1 MNSLTLCMRE
11 SPCSLINM
19 IKKIYLLNSL
29 KRLGLFSFLGLVL
42 FATSCER
49 PENDLGSEL
58 LPNEDGLTALQTD
71 TVTIIATTVQ
81 EDSIRTD
88 ELSSV
93 MLGNYIDPI
102 LGSTTASFNT
112 QVRLSTTSPE
122 FPDAPIID
130 SVVLALVYTGDFY
143 GRLAKQQI
151 FVHELTEDLE
161 NDSAYYTNTK
171 HTYNTAN
178 EVKSGWDMYN
188 FRPEDLVIVGTDSVV
203 PQLRIHLKESLGQKL
218 LGATEDQL
226 SSNDNFLEFFKGLRV
241 SPGFADACVAN
252 FDLIDSDSKLSVY
265 YRYDNA
271 GVEDTTFY
279 NFNITSECSY
289 YTQVTH
295 NRTGTALAPLDSGV
309 EVDGDVMT
317 YIQAAGSMKTLLEF
331 PYLSDFEAIENKS
344 INRAELRIPFDD
356 SYRFTAQTNM
366 FLVYLDE
373 EGDYNLL
380 PDQVLGSIGG
390 SANFTDDYYSF
401 NISLYMQKV
410 LNGEITS
417 QGLYLISKNAGV
429 SANRCAL
436 HGPNHTP
443 GSPSENMR
451 LILTFSY

>member
-1 MNSLTLCMRE
+1 MRE

-29 KRLGLFSFLGLVL
+29 KRLGLFSFLGLAL

-161 NDSAYYTNTK
+161 NDSAYYTNTM
-171 HTYNTAN
+171 HAYNTAN

>member
-1 MNSLTLCMRE
+1 MRE
-11 SPCSLINM
+11 RPCSLINM
-19 IKKIYLLNSL
+19 IKKIYLINSL
-29 KRLGLFSFLGLVL
+29 KQLGLFSFLGLLL
-42 FATSCER
+42 FATSCKR

-71 TVTIIATTVQ
+71 TLTIIATTVQ

-122 FPDAPIID
+122 FPETFIID
-130 SVVLALVYTGDFY
+130 SVVLGLVYTGDFY

-151 FVHELTEDLE
+151 FVNELTEDLE
-161 NDSAYYTNTK
+161 NDSTYYTNTK
-171 HTYNTAN
+171 HEYNKAN
-178 EVKSGWDMYN
+178 EVKSGWNLYD

-203 PQLRIHLKESLGQKL
+203 PQLRIHLNEALGQKL
-218 LGATEDQL
+218 LTATDDQL
-226 SSNDNFLEFFKGLRV
+226 SSNENFLEFFKGLRV

-265 YRYDNA
+265 YRYDNG
-271 GVEDTTFY
+271 GVEDTTY
-279 NFNITSECSY
+279 YHFNITSECSY
-289 YTQVTH
+289 YTHVEH
-295 NRTGTALAPLDSGV
+295 NRSGTSVASLDSDID
-309 EVDGDVMT
+309 VDGDVMT
-317 YIQAAGSMKTLLEF
+317 YIQAAGSMKTLIEF
-331 PYLSDFEAIENKS
+331 PYLSDFDDIENKS
-344 INRAELRIPFDD
+344 INRAELRIPFED
-356 SYRFTAQTNM
+356 SDRYLPQSNM

-373 EGDYNLL
+373 DGDYNLL

-429 SANRCAL
+429 SVNRCVL

-443 GSPSENMR
+443 GTPSENMR

>member
-1 MNSLTLCMRE
+1 
-11 SPCSLINM
+11 M

-29 KRLGLFSFLGLVL
+29 KRLGLFSFLGLAL

-161 NDSAYYTNTK
+161 NDSAYYTNTM
-171 HTYNTAN
+171 HAYNTAN

>member
-1 MNSLTLCMRE
+1 MTKKI
-11 SPCSLINM
+11 SLIN
-19 IKKIYLLNSL
+19 SL
-29 KRLGLFSFLGLVL
+29 KQLGLFSFLGLVL
-42 FATSCER
+42 FASSCKR

-71 TVTIIATTVQ
+71 SITIVATTVR

-102 LGSTTASFNT
+102 LGMTTASFNT

-130 SVVLALVYTGDFY
+130 SVVLSLVYTGNFY
-143 GRLAKQQI
+143 GKLAKQQL

-161 NDSAYYTNTK
+161 NDSAYYTNRK
-171 HTYNTAN
+171 HAHSSNN
-178 EVKSGWDMYN
+178 EVKMGWDTYN

-203 PQLRIHLKESLGQKL
+203 PQLRIHLDEALGQKL
-218 LGATEDQL
+218 LSATNDQL
-226 SSNDNFLEFFKGLRV
+226 SSNANFLEFFKGLNVR
-241 SPGFADACVAN
+241 PGFEDACIAN

-265 YRYDNA
+265 YRYDNS
-271 GVEDTTFY
+271 GVEDTTY
-279 NFNITSECSY
+279 YHFNITSECAY
-289 YTQVTH
+289 YTQVEH
-295 NRTGTALAPLDSGV
+295 NRAGTALAPIDADID
-309 EVDGDVMT
+309 VDGDVMT
-317 YIQAAGSMKTLLEF
+317 YVQAGGSVKTLIEF
-331 PYLSDFEAIENKS
+331 PHISDFDAIENKS
-344 INRAELRIPFDD
+344 INRAELRIPFED
-356 SYRFTAQTNM
+356 SYRYEPQSNM

-373 EGDYNLL
+373 DGDYNLL

-390 SANFTDDYYSF
+390 SGNFTSDYYTF
-401 NISLYMQKV
+401 NISLYVQKL

-429 SANRCAL
+429 SVNRCIL

-443 GSPSENMR
+443 DTPSANMR

>member
-1 MNSLTLCMRE
+1 MRE
-11 SPCSLINM
+11 RPCSLINM

-29 KRLGLFSFLGLVL
+29 KQLRLFSFLGLVL

-102 LGSTTASFNT
+102 LGSSSASFNT

-161 NDSAYYTNTK
+161 NDSTYYTNTK
-171 HTYNTAN
+171 HTFNQSN
-178 EVKSGWDMYN
+178 EVKSGWDIYK
-188 FRPEDLVIVGTDSVV
+188 FGPEDLVIVGTDSVV

-218 LGATEDQL
+218 LGATDDQL
-226 SSNDNFLEFFKGLRV
+226 SSNDNFLEFFKGLHV
-241 SPGFADACVAN
+241 SSGFADACVAN

-289 YTQVTH
+289 YTQVEH
-295 NRTGTALAPLDSGV
+295 NRAGTALAPLDSDIG
-309 EVDGDVMT
+309 VDGDIMT

-331 PYLSDFEAIENKS
+331 PYLSDFDAIENKS
-344 INRAELRIPFDD
+344 INRAELRIPFEDD
-356 SYRFTAQTNM
+356 GRFEPQSNM

-373 EGDYNLL
+373 NGDYKLL
-380 PDQVLGSIGG
+380 PDQLLGSIGG

-401 NISLYMQKV
+401 NISLYLQKV
-410 LNGEITS
+410 LNREITS
-417 QGLYLISKNAGV
+417 EGLYLISKNAGV
-429 SANRCAL
+429 SVTRCAL
-436 HGPNHTP
+436 HGPNYSP
-443 GSPSENMR
+443 SAPSENMR

>member
-1 MNSLTLCMRE
+1 
-11 SPCSLINM
+11 M

-29 KRLGLFSFLGLVL
+29 KRLGLFSFLGLAL

-49 PENDLGSEL
+49 PENDLGSDL

-93 MLGNYIDPI
+93 MLGSYFDPI
-102 LGSTTASFNT
+102 VGSTTASFNT

-161 NDSAYYTNTK
+161 NDSAYYTNTM

>member
-1 MNSLTLCMRE
+1 
-11 SPCSLINM
+11 M

-93 MLGNYIDPI
+93 MLGSYFDPI
-102 LGSTTASFNT
+102 VGSTTASFNT

-161 NDSAYYTNTK
+161 NDSAYYTNTM

>member
-1 MNSLTLCMRE
+1 
-11 SPCSLINM
+11 M

-49 PENDLGSEL
+49 PENDLGSDL

-356 SYRFTAQTNM
+356 SYRFTTQTNM
-366 FLVYLDE
+366 FLVYLDQ

-390 SANFTDDYYSF
+390 SANFTDDYYTF

-429 SANRCAL
+429 SVNRCAL
-436 HGPNHTP
+436 HGPNHSP
-443 GSPSENMR
+443 GTPSENMR

>member
-1 MNSLTLCMRE
+1 
-11 SPCSLINM
+11 M

-71 TVTIIATTVQ
+71 TLTLIATTVQ

-93 MLGNYIDPI
+93 MLGSYIDPI

-178 EVKSGWDMYN
+178 EVKSGWDIYN

>member
-1 MNSLTLCMRE
+1 
-11 SPCSLINM
+11 M

-29 KRLGLFSFLGLVL
+29 KRLGLFSFLGLAL

-161 NDSAYYTNTK
+161 NDSAYYTNTM

>member
-1 MNSLTLCMRE
+1 
-11 SPCSLINM
+11 M

-49 PENDLGSEL
+49 PENDLGSDL

-93 MLGNYIDPI
+93 MLGSYFDPI
-102 LGSTTASFNT
+102 VGSTTASFNT

-161 NDSAYYTNTK
+161 NDSAYYTNTM

>member
-1 MNSLTLCMRE
+1 
-11 SPCSLINM
+11 M

-29 KRLGLFSFLGLVL
+29 KQLGLFSFLGLVL
-42 FATSCER
+42 FATSCKR

-71 TVTIIATTVQ
+71 TITIIATTVQ

-102 LGSTTASFNT
+102 LGSTRASFNT
-112 QVRLSTTSPE
+112 QVRLSTTSPD
-122 FPDAPIID
+122 FPESFIID
-130 SVVLALVYTGDFY
+130 SVVLGLVYTGDFY
-143 GRLAKQQI
+143 GKLAKQQI

-161 NDSAYYTNTK
+161 NDSTYYTNTK
-171 HTYNTAN
+171 HIYNITN
-178 EVKSGWDMYN
+178 EVKSGWNTYD
-188 FRPEDLVIVGTDSVV
+188 FRPEDLVIVGTDSVI
-203 PQLRIHLKESLGQKL
+203 PQLRIHLNEALGQKL
-218 LGATEDQL
+218 LTATDDQL
-226 SSNDNFLEFFKGLRV
+226 SSNDNFLQFFKGLHV

-265 YRYDNA
+265 YRYDND
-271 GVEDTTFY
+271 GVEDTTY
-279 NFNITSECSY
+279 YHFNITSECSY
-289 YTQVTH
+289 YTQVEH
-295 NRTGTALAPLDSGV
+295 NRAGTALAPLDSDNDV
-309 EVDGDVMT
+309 SGDVTT
-317 YIQAAGSMKTLLEF
+317 YVQAAGSMKTLIEF
-331 PYLSDFEAIENKS
+331 PFLSDLDAIENKS
-344 INRAELRIPFDD
+344 VNRAELRIPFDD
-356 SYRFTAQTNM
+356 DGRFGAQTNM

-380 PDQVLGSIGG
+380 PDQSLGSIGG
-390 SANFTDDYYSF
+390 GANFTDDYYTF
-401 NISLYMQKV
+401 NISLYLQKV

-429 SANRCAL
+429 TVTRCAL

-443 GSPSENMR
+443 GLPSENMR